1 MQRKTQPA
9 RPTQSAQAILHQ
21 ISQVVHNAERER
33 FELWVAGDLVGVLG
47 YSSEIID
54 GTPTISV
61 MHTVIYDEYTGQGLG
76 SRLVRGLVGYVKH
89 CDARLRP
96 VCSFTKRY
104 VDAHPGVVELAA
116 V

>member
-9 RPTQSAQAILHQ
+9 RPTQSAQAVLHQ
-21 ISQVVHNAERER
+21 ISQVVHNAERDR

-47 YSSEIID
+47 YSSEI
-54 GTPTISV
+54 
-61 MHTVIYDEYTGQGLG
+61 TGQGLG